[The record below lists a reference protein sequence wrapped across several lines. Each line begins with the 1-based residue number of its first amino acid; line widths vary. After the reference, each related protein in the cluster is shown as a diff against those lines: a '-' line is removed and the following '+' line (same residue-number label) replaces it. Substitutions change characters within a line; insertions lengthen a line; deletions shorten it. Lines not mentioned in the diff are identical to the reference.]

1 MNRYGTTTIPTTAA
15 ATRATWGRRVIA
27 VTAFAALTALGARLS
42 VPLPGTP
49 VPFTLQPVAVLLAG
63 LLLGAGAGAA
73 SQLTYLAVGAM
84 GLPVFAA
91 GGGLAYLAGPTGGYL
106 LAFPVAAAL
115 AGWIA
120 GNPDSGST
128 AGRIMRV
135 VLGSVAGLAA
145 VHLGGASWL
154 SLQPWFAG
162 GSADVFRL
170 TFEPFLIGDL
180 LKVALVGVVALGLSG
195 RVRRL
200 LG

>member
-1 MNRYGTTTIPTTAA
+1 MIATTAA
-15 ATRATWGRRVIA
+15 ATEATWVRRVIA
-27 VTAFAALTALGARLS
+27 VSALAALTALGARLS

-73 SQLTYLAVGAM
+73 SQLTYLAAGAM

-91 GGGLAYLAGPTGGYL
+91 GGGIAYLAGPTGGYL

-120 GNPDSGST
+120 GNPNTGST
-128 AGRIMRV
+128 IGRVTRV
-135 VLGSVAGLAA
+135 VTGSVVGLAA
-145 VHLGGASWL
+145 VHLYGAAWL

>member
-1 MNRYGTTTIPTTAA
+1 MNRHGTTTIATTAA
-15 ATRATWGRRVIA
+15 ATEATWVRRVIA
-27 VTAFAALTALGARLS
+27 VSAFAALSALGARLS

-63 LLLGAGAGAA
+63 LLLGARAGAA
-73 SQLTYLAVGAM
+73 SQLTYLAAGAM

-120 GNPDSGST
+120 GNPDMGST
-128 AGRIMRV
+128 VGRVTRV
-135 VLGSVAGLAA
+135 VTGSVVGLTA
-145 VHLGGASWL
+145 VHLCGAAWL

-162 GSADVFRL
+162 DSADVFRL

-180 LKVALVGVVALGLSG
+180 FKVALVGVVALGLSG